1 MSGLAPDLSNNP
13 VSWQNIRIKVHE
25 QCIRVLLH
33 SLLMLCSQSV
43 AKEDV
48 WDVGEGT
55 HWRRFDSKLGVFT
68 SGGGGVVGD
77 RRGRSHV
84 YNRNRVPGPAC
95 AKQGF
100 FFDLRRATTTTTEQE
115 HHM

>member
-25 QCIRVLLH
+25 QCIRVLMH
-33 SLLMLCSQSV
+33 SSRMLCSQSV

-55 HWRRFDSKLGVFT
+55 H
-68 SGGGGVVGD
+68 
-77 RRGRSHV
+77 
-84 YNRNRVPGPAC
+84 
-95 AKQGF
+95 
-100 FFDLRRATTTTTEQE
+100 
-115 HHM
+115 